1 MPKQPKI
8 AVIGSGIAGLMA
20 ALRLGKAG
28 CAVTL
33 FEAEPV
39 LGGKMATEKFDV
51 NGTQVA
57 VDCGP
62 TVFSMKP
69 LFEDMFT
76 QMGLCFPSSVKTTP
90 HELLARHYWADD
102 KDGTVQLDLFAD
114 LERSKDAIGAFSG
127 ARDAEAFSQV
137 IAQAQSLFQSLD
149 HTFMRKPS
157 PNMVRLI
164 TSLPF
169 LGLPLLLKARPWQSL
184 WSMLTKDFRD
194 PRLVQLFARYSTYC
208 GGNPMKTSAL
218 FLLVLQ
224 AEFAGLW
231 SITGGMAALAKAMEK
246 QLKNCGVT
254 IVTNTRIN
262 KILIDSNKI
271 TGVTLPEDQQQS
283 FDSVVMA
290 GDVSALRSMVPAT
303 AAGRAPPPVRP
314 KDRSLSAT
322 TMTGVAKFNGLDP
335 AAHTVFF
342 SSDYKSEFDS
352 IAAGNMP
359 ADPTLYLNTSSIA
372 NKDADDQM
380 NRLFIIANAKALRND
395 TDGATAPSQK
405 ERQLW
410 QNRMEQKL
418 ESMGLHLSHHTSPVM
433 TLPEDFATRF
443 PGSGGALYGRAP
455 HGFLASFKRPGQRT
469 KVSGLYLASGSA
481 HPSAGVPMSA
491 LSGFTA
497 AGAVIEDLVSM
508 NHLLQVDTSGGTST
522 SSAIAATGG

>member
-28 CAVTL
+28 CAVML
-33 FEAEPV
+33 FEAGPA
-39 LGGKMATEKFDV
+39 LGGKMATEKFTV
-51 NGTQVA
+51 NGTRVA

-69 LFEDMFT
+69 LFEDMFD
-76 QMGLCFPSSVKTTP
+76 QMGLCFNASVKTTP
-90 HELLARHYWADD
+90 HELLARHYWSDD
-102 KDGTVQLDLFAD
+102 NDGTVQLDLFAD

-127 ARDAEAFSQV
+127 ASDAEAFSRV
-137 IAQAQSLFQSLD
+137 IARAQSLFQSLD
-149 HTFMRKPS
+149 HSFMRKAS
-157 PNMVRLI
+157 PDMMRLV
-164 TSLPF
+164 TSLPL

-184 WSMLTKDFRD
+184 WSMLTQDFRD

-231 SITGGMAALAKAMEK
+231 SITGGMAALATAMEK
-246 QLKNCGVT
+246 HLKDCDVS
-254 IVTNTRIN
+254 IITNTRVNEIVTSG
-262 KILIDSNKI
+262 KTI
-271 TGVTLPEDQQQS
+271 TGVILSDDQQLD
-283 FDSVVMA
+283 FDAVVMA
-290 GDVSALRSMVPAT
+290 GDVSALRSMLPA
-303 AAGRAPPPVRP
+303 AVAGRAPPPVKP
-314 KDRSLSAT
+314 ADRSLSAT
-322 TMTGVAKFNGLDP
+322 TMTSVAELDGLNP

-342 SSDYKSEFDS
+342 SSNYKSEFNA
-352 IAAGNMP
+352 ITAGNMP
-359 ADPTLYLNTSSIA
+359 ADPTLYLNTSSIPD
-372 NKDADDQM
+372 KGADGQL
-380 NRLFIIANAKALRND
+380 NRLFIIANARALQND
-395 TDGATAPSQK
+395 TDGATIPSQK

-418 ESMGLHLSHHTSPVM
+418 ASMGLHLSHHTSPVM
-433 TLPEDFATRF
+433 TLPEDFASRF

-469 KVSGLYLASGSA
+469 KVPGLYLASGSA

-508 NHLLQVDTSGGTST
+508 NHLLRVDTSGGTST
-522 SSAIAATGG
+522 SSAIAVTGG